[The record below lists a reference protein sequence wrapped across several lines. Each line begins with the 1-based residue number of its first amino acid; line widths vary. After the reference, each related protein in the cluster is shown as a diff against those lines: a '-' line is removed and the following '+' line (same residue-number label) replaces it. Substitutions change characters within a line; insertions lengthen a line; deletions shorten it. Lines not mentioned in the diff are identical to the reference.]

1 MDHESNGLR
10 RYMALWIFLAAQT
23 AGSIWW
29 MATLTNEVAN
39 MHEVGGVPIS
49 TEARERLSALE
60 AAINNHETRI
70 NGMENRERDK

>member
-1 MDHESNGLR
+1 MDQESNGLR

-29 MATLTNEVAN
+29 MATLTNEVEN

-49 TEARERLSALE
+49 TEARERLTALE
-60 AAINNHETRI
+60 AAIKNHETRI
-70 NGMENRERDK
+70 NGMENRERNK